1 MSDTSVIGYAMIGVG
16 AIVVLVICGII
27 YIKCYRNN
35 KPTTYN
41 VDERNSGS
49 EEGPV
54 VVDNV
59 LYGTSAEPIQDL
71 YEEADKVDPVYSCA
85 DASASYVAPNV
96 EFHAEAAVY
105 DCTPDNASADNG
117 QSETDDS
124 SREDS
129 IEDVYA
135 QVVKKKKT

>member
-1 MSDTSVIGYAMIGVG
+1 MHISS
-16 AIVVLVICGII
+16 
-27 YIKCYRNN
+27 YRNN
-35 KPTTYN
+35 KPTTDDVN
-41 VDERNSGS
+41 KRNSGS
-49 EEGPV
+49 EEDNDPV

-85 DASASYVAPNV
+85 DASASYVVPNV

-105 DCTPDNASADNG
+105 DCTPDNASTDNG
-117 QSETDDS
+117 QNETNDN
-124 SREDS
+124 SREDP

-135 QVVKKKKT
+135 QVVKKKKTLKK